1 MVHIEALFKG
11 YATHVSSIYFGGKN
25 YVFASQM
32 EPLHSIL
39 KYYVVLDASLFQNLN
54 TFDTVS
60 A

>member
-11 YATHVSSIYFGGKN
+11 YAIHVSSIYFGRKP

-32 EPLHSIL
+32 KPLHSIL
-39 KYYVVLDASLFQNLN
+39 KSYVVLNAFMFPNLHS
-54 TFDTVS
+54 FGTVS